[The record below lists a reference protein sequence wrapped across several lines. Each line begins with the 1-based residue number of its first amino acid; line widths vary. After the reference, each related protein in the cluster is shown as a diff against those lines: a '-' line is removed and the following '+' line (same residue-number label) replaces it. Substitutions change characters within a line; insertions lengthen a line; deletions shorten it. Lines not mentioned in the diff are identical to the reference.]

1 MPPSAG
7 AILRPARSAIIAR
20 IVTAATE
27 SGPLA
32 DIRVLD
38 LAGRQ
43 LGELGADVV
52 RVEPPGGDGTR
63 RRRPFLDGEAG
74 VERSLYHLHFNVN
87 KRGLVLDLD
96 RPRGVDAL
104 RRLAAAADVLIETR
118 APGEMDALGA
128 GYDDLRELNP
138 GLIYTTVT
146 PFGQQ
151 GAARHYRGND
161 LIGAATSGLMYL
173 NGMPEDPPNQPGSE
187 QAYHMAS
194 LVAASGTLMAI
205 VARERDREHRGRRVD
220 VSIQEAASMATLQT
234 ANANLY
240 TWHGQIPRRHGM
252 GAAAGR
258 RGLFQCR
265 DGLWVHFTIPPP
277 FGDSF
282 VEWLNDAGIESPLG
296 SAEWRE
302 MAYRMEHGE
311 VVSRAIDKLGRCFDR
326 ARLFHEGQR
335 RRLLVMPVNTV
346 EDLLV
351 DEQLQAR
358 DYFAQVEH
366 PELGRTLTDA
376 GVPYHFSATAAR
388 VHRRAPLLG
397 EHTEEVFREWIGMSA
412 EELAAEAVL

>member
-1 MPPSAG
+1 M
-7 AILRPARSAIIAR
+7 RPAPIEGEIASR
-20 IVTAATE
+20 
-27 SGPLA
+27 
-32 DIRVLD
+32 
-38 LAGRQ
+38 RQ

-87 KRGLVLDLD
+87 KRSLVLDLD

-104 RRLAAAADVLIETR
+104 KRLATAADVLIETR
-118 APGEMDALGA
+118 APGEMDALGV
-128 GYDDLRELNP
+128 GYDDLRAFNP
-138 GLIYTTVT
+138 RLIYTTVT

-151 GAARHYRGND
+151 GPARHYRGND

-205 VARERDREHRGRRVD
+205 VARERDGERRGRRVD
-220 VSIQEAASMATLQT
+220 VSIQEATSMATLQT

-277 FGDSF
+277 FWDSF
-282 VEWLNDAGIESPLG
+282 VEWLNHEGIESPLG
-296 SAEWRE
+296 DAEWRE

-311 VVSRAIDKLGRCFDR
+311 VVSRAIDELGQCFDR

-346 EDLLV
+346 ENLLV

-358 DYFAQVEH
+358 DYFAEVEH

-376 GVPYHFSATAAR
+376 SVPYHFSATAAR

>member
-1 MPPSAG
+1 M
-7 AILRPARSAIIAR
+7 
-20 IVTAATE
+20 AATE

-38 LAGRQ
+38 LAGEAGVFAGRQ

-52 RVEPPGGDGTR
+52 RVEPPGGDATR
-63 RRRPFLDGEAG
+63 RRRPFLDGEEG

-87 KRGLVLDLD
+87 KRGVILDLEQ
-96 RPRGVDAL
+96 PRGVDAL

-128 GYDDLRELNP
+128 GYDDLRALNP
-138 GLIYTTVT
+138 ALIYTTVT

-151 GAARHYRGND
+151 GPARHYRGND

-173 NGMPEDPPNQPGSE
+173 NGMPDDPPNQPGSE

-205 VARERDREHRGRRVD
+205 VARERDGERRGRRVD

-240 TWHGQIPRRHGM
+240 TWHGQIPRRQGM
-252 GAAAGR
+252 GGAAGR

-265 DGLWVHFTIPPP
+265 DGLWVNFTIPPP
-277 FGDSF
+277 FWDSF
-282 VEWLNDAGIESPLG
+282 VEWLNDEGIESPLG
-296 SAEWRE
+296 GAQWRD
-302 MAYRMEHGE
+302 MAYRIEHGE
-311 VVSRAIDKLGRCFDR
+311 VIARAIDELRQRYDR
-326 ARLFHEGQR
+326 AGLFHEGQR

-358 DYFAQVEH
+358 DYFVQVEH
-366 PELGRTLTDA
+366 AELGRTLTDA
-376 GVPYHFSATAAR
+376 GVPYHFSATPAR

-397 EHTEEVFREWIGMSA
+397 EHTKEVFREWIRMSA
-412 EELAAEAVL
+412 EELEELEAEAVV